1 MSQQALDF
9 RSSVKAVR
17 RHSKIFFPI
26 VVLGLL
32 IGAGYAVLRPP
43 LLTST
48 TLVVLPNVAN
58 AQVSQSAVAG
68 STDNTMATQV
78 VIAGSTPV
86 LAAALPHIT
95 PAMSLDAL
103 DSRIQVTS
111 LAGSI
116 VSISAN
122 GVTAGQAET
131 TANAVAAS
139 YIAYVTAPSSP
150 GGRMS
155 ARVLEPAASA
165 TGGKLP
171 ERIGI
176 FGLIGLLGGA
186 LVGLIVSLA
195 ISTNDRRL
203 VERDDIANSIG
214 VPVLVSIP
222 VARPSDAGS
231 WAKLLDEY
239 QPGAV
244 QAWRLTKLLRQLGP
258 VQGDDSRDG
267 CVSLTV
273 LSLASDPRAL
283 ALGPQLAAFAAASGI
298 STTLVVGPQQDVN
311 ATATLRTACAALES
325 EGSPEGHGTLL
336 KFVAATDDHP
346 DTGSLDTA
354 LAVVVAVVDGRA
366 PVMPHTVPTTA
377 TVLGVAAGA
386 ATADQLARTAM
397 TAAASGHEVVGI
409 LVADPDPTDQTTGRV
424 PRMMPPLR
432 RQLPTRISDVPT
444 EIKR

>member
-9 RSSVKAVR
+9 RGSVKAVR

-58 AQVSQSAVAG
+58 AQVSQSTVAG

-86 LAAALPHIT
+86 LAAALPHIS
-95 PAMSLDAL
+95 PAMSLVAL

-131 TANAVAAS
+131 AANAVAAS

-222 VARPSDAGS
+222 VGRPSDAGS

-258 VQGDDSRDG
+258 VQGGDSRDG

-311 ATATLRTACAALES
+311 ATATLRTACTALES
-325 EGSPEGHGTLL
+325 EGSSEGHGKLL

-366 PVMPHTVPTTA
+366 PVMPDTVPTTA
-377 TVLGVAAGA
+377 TVLGVSAGA

-397 TAAASGHEVVGI
+397 TAAATGHEVVGI